1 MTMAGVEDVLD
12 VSGWVEVVVGTVV
25 LEDEEEGAVEVVE
38 VVGAAVDEVVVVEGE
53 GEGDEEG
60 GGEGE
65 VVGAAVVGAGV
76 VGAAVVGAMCVSGVL
91 RFGCPIRYAIR
102 NGMSGHDPNKGLL
115 PERHD
120 QHSPIPSLSL
130 PSLRDYDTV
139 SPARI
144 PTSSHYTTKSTSVTS
159 TSSAIIYHSPYPFQS
174 YINNP

>member
-76 VGAAVVGAMCVSGVL
+76 VGAAVVGAAVDVVGATVCV
-91 RFGCPIRYAIR
+91 
-102 NGMSGHDPNKGLL
+102 GLTL
-115 PERHD
+115 
-120 QHSPIPSLSL
+120 
-130 PSLRDYDTV
+130 V
-139 SPARI
+139 
-144 PTSSHYTTKSTSVTS
+144 
-159 TSSAIIYHSPYPFQS
+159 TSSATDVLGAAIVAVLGEGGSGRRIGPVLGSSSSVPRIPSSSPCRLA
-174 YINNP
+174 